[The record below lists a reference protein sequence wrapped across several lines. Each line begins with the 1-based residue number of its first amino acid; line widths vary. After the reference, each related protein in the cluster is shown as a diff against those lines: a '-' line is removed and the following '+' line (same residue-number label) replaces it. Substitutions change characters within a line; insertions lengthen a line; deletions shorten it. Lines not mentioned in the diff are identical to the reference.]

1 LRRLPYVL
9 LCVSSVA
16 VAQPPPSD
24 SPGTPPTEPEAPRP
38 TTAEP
43 ASPPPPAEVV
53 PSVAV
58 PVEAPAP
65 PVEAAT
71 APPGEAPPPD
81 APTSVRL
88 DGYLQPQFRF
98 RQDSPAQ
105 FDENGFRFARARAIV
120 HGKTQVGSVELAAF
134 VEAELQPTFDMVD
147 AFVTATRKLPNRGQ
161 VSLDLGQMRVP
172 ISRQQLLSDSR
183 LAFVDKG
190 QVATIAPRRDLGA
203 RLGFVVPT
211 LPQVRVLGGVFNG
224 EGPNQVQNINQKFLY
239 AGRLEVTPLGREA
252 QLAESAFG
260 GNFLTAAVSVGLN
273 KLTAGTRR
281 EDVRYLGFDVSGAWN
296 GLSGSFEY
304 LDVDHAFTEAGPMT
318 VDDYRANGF
327 VAQLNY
333 MLPVELPPVRQGRLE
348 LGGRVEEIDRNDT
361 VPIAQLG
368 DPEQSV
374 REITG
379 VVSFY
384 ARKHAL
390 KVQLAFSHFQ
400 EIETKT
406 SVDEDA
412 VYDNDQLLLQV
423 TYRLE

>member
-1 LRRLPYVL
+1 LRRLPYLL
-9 LCVSSVA
+9 LCVSGVA
-16 VAQPPPSD
+16 IAQPPPAD
-24 SPGTPPTEPEAPRP
+24 PPAAPD
-38 TTAEP
+38 
-43 ASPPPPAEVV
+43 ASRAAPDAPPPPPPAEVLPAV
-53 PSVAV
+53 VA
-58 PVEAPAP
+58 PVEAPPPPAP
-65 PVEAAT
+65 PE
-71 APPGEAPPPD
+71 PSDKEGEAQ
-81 APTSVRL
+81 APYAPSSVWL

-120 HGKTQVGSVELAAF
+120 HGKTRAGNVDLAAF

-147 AFVTATRKLPNRGQ
+147 AFVTATRKLPHKGQ
-161 VSLDLGQMRVP
+161 VSLDVGQMRVP

-203 RLGFVVPT
+203 RLGFVVPK
-211 LPQVRVLGGVFNG
+211 LPQVRVVGGVFNG

-239 AGRLEVTPLGREA
+239 AGRLEITPLGRET

-260 GNFLTAAVSVGLN
+260 GHFLTAAVSVGLN

-281 EDVRYLGFDVSGAWN
+281 EDVRYLGFDVSGSWK
-296 GLSGSFEY
+296 GISGSFEY
-304 LDVDHAFTEAGPMT
+304 LDVDHSFTEAGAMT
-318 VDDYRANGF
+318 VEDYRANGF
-327 VAQLNY
+327 IAQLNY
-333 MLPVELPPVRQGRLE
+333 MLPVKLPPFRQGRLE

-384 ARKHAL
+384 VRMHSL
-390 KVQLAFSHFQ
+390 KVQLAFSHFD
-400 EIETKT
+400 EIETRT